1 LDILDLLYINLI
13 RKLLLIL
20 LLTFFL
26 SACGEFQQKVSNP
39 VPALAQVSAPISSD
53 IPEIPLKHDR
63 QIFLEFFAGI

>member
-1 LDILDLLYINLI
+1 M

-20 LLTFFL
+20 LLTVFL

-39 VPALAQVSAPISSD
+39 ALAPAPVLAPISSD

-63 QIFLEFFAGI
+63 LTFLEFLAGI